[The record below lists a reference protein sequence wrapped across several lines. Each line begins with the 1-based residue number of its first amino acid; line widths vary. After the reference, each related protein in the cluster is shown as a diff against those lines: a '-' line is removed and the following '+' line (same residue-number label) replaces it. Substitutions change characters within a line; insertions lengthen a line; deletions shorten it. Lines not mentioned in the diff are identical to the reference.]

1 MLLSYCF
8 FLLYLR
14 LISSLHIRIIRTPV
28 IHWLPTIKAHH
39 IVLYADETHGTEA
52 EHEQGKQREE
62 HNPTYAVD
70 FTPVKQGSLSTHVL
84 LLLGRNVPAQIRIRA
99 VDNLDIMNDSDET
112 ALEKILY
119 PSTPAEYLSTWP
131 TMNMYARNC
140 QHFSR
145 RFIDMLLLNNE

>member
-1 MLLSYCF
+1 MLLSCCF
-8 FLLYLR
+8 FLLCLR

-52 EHEQGKQREE
+52 ELGKQREE

-99 VDNLDIMNDSDET
+99 VDNLDIMNDSDDT

-119 PSTPAEYLSTWP
+119 PSTTAEYLSTWS
-131 TMNMYARNC
+131 TMNMYTRNC

-145 RFIDMLLLNNE
+145 RFIDMLLLLNNE

>member
-8 FLLYLR
+8 FLLCIR
-14 LISSLHIRIIRTPV
+14 LISSLHIRILRTPV
-28 IHWLPTIKAHH
+28 IHWLPTIKPHH
-39 IVLYADETHGTEA
+39 IVLYARGEL
-52 EHEQGKQREE
+52 GKQREE

-70 FTPVKQGSLSTHVL
+70 FTPVKQGSLSTQVL
-84 LLLGRNVPAQIRIRA
+84 LLLGCNVPAQIRIRA

-112 ALEKILY
+112 ALEKILS

-131 TMNMYARNC
+131 TMNMYMRNC

-145 RFIDMLLLNNE
+145 LFINMLLLHNEHT